1 MSYVVLRYLGHPAF
15 FKNSIEMLK
24 RWNPMCTI
32 QCPADGVALVLGV
45 SNIEQLDG
53 LTEDWAF
60 DPEIAAQWSQKLG
73 FDVDESD
80 NPSP

>member
-1 MSYVVLRYLGHPAF
+1 
-15 FKNSIEMLK
+15 
-24 RWNPMCTI
+24 MCTI